1 VELEHLLT
9 LPTVP
14 LPDTVKIG
22 HGIASWYREPDGRA
36 WIELEGHKEDRQYA
50 RMILAS
56 ELEFHGIELFSFNV
70 EDAQLQKTADWNDVM
85 NKAKRIN
92 QSGQV
97 MILRNGSQY
106 IVANV
111 QGDHG
116 SYEVEIQRQDPN
128 SRVITG
134 WSCECQ
140 WSQYAFDRTRKWKK
154 YESRPCSHVLAA
166 YWKSLGT
173 PLDDGGAAGDDGMPA
188 GPGQAQGPPG
198 GPSSDLG
205 GAKPNGAGDQPV
217 GVREPAGGQR
227 SFSPDEPPGGPA
239 PAQGPNMPQGPSP
252 IEQTPRAP
260 STGVIPPNPME
271 QMQQWQDWQG
281 PGTTDGG
288 QDSPPWAVSVPGAK
302 PQSPF
307 NPMQQPG
314 TYSRF
319 VSGAAGD
326 GSGAF
331 PSAGQGGFTNGQ
343 MIRLNQDDWGQAAGP
358 VPGGYGDGEWRLVTR
373 NSVGEVIDQDETTG
387 WIQAIF
393 PLATSG
399 PHEPYHVTM
408 YLDPSQV
415 SAASNIQAPGPVGP
429 RRLG

>member
-1 VELEHLLT
+1 MELEHLLS
-9 LPTVP
+9 LPLNP
-14 LPDTVKIG
+14 LPDSVKVG
-22 HGIASWYREPDGRA
+22 SGTATWERTPDNRA
-36 WIELEGHKEDRQYA
+36 WIEIEGHREDRQYA
-50 RMILAS
+50 RSVLVEHLAY
-56 ELEFHGIELFSFNV
+56 HGIELFSFNM
-70 EDAQLQKTADWNDVM
+70 EDDKLQKTADWNDVM

-188 GPGQAQGPPG
+188 GPGQKQGPPPEG
-198 GPSSDLG
+198 GPSSELG
-205 GAKPNGAGDQPV
+205 GGKPNGAGDQPV
-217 GVREPAGGQR
+217 GIREPAGGQR
-227 SFSPDEPPGGPA
+227 SFAPDGQSPPAGPGGS
-239 PAQGPNMPQGPSP
+239 PNAPQGPQP
-252 IEQTPRAP
+252 VGDTPRAP
-260 STGVIPPNPME
+260 STGVIPDFPGQNME
-271 QMQQWQDWQG
+271 QWQNWQG

-288 QDSPPWAVSVPGAK
+288 QESPPWAVSVPGAK

-314 TYSRF
+314 TYSRVVWSADF
-319 VSGAAGD
+319 QNGD
-326 GSGAF
+326 
-331 PSAGQGGFTNGQ
+331 
-343 MIRLNQDDWGQAAGP
+343 MIRLNADDWGQAAGP
-358 VPGGYGDGEWRLVTR
+358 VPGQYGDGEWRMVTR

-393 PLATSG
+393 PCPTSG

-415 SAASNIQAPGPVGP
+415 SGSSVQAPGPVGP
-429 RRLG
+429 RRLT